1 MFLKVIQ
8 NINKMILFHFDIEKK
23 IQFTYNISL
32 KTDFQIF
39 ET

>member
-23 IQFTYNISL
+23 YNLLIIYL
-32 KTDFQIF
+32 
-39 ET
+39 